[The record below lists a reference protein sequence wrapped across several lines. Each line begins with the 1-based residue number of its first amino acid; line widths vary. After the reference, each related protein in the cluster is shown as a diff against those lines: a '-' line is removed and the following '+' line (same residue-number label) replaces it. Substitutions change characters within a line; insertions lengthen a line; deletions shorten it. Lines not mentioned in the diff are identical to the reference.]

1 MFGLFKTKNP
11 FEILEK
17 QRKDFLKIQLP
28 EQIRS
33 NFKQPIAN
41 KDITFDQLSLLV
53 LDFETTG
60 GEPSQDHI
68 ISMGWVEVHQK
79 QIDLALK
86 KHFYLNNSEQI
97 NHQTAVVNQIVPEML
112 EQGSSLDKAMTSLF
126 SHCQNRVLVVHGKVI
141 EKGFIDY
148 YMQQK
153 YGVSELPLLWIDTM
167 KIEVWLANKLGGNTL
182 SQDNR
187 LTAVRKRYQLPQY
200 NAHNALV
207 DSLATAELLLAQI
220 ARIYRNKPVTLET
233 LYKISQ

>member
-1 MFGLFKTKNP
+1 
-11 FEILEK
+11 
-17 QRKDFLKIQLP
+17 
-28 EQIRS
+28 
-33 NFKQPIAN
+33 
-41 KDITFDQLSLLV
+41 
-53 LDFETTG
+53 
-60 GEPSQDHI
+60 
-68 ISMGWVEVHQK
+68 MGWVEVHQK

-167 KIEVWLANKLGGNTL
+167 KIEVWLANKMGGNTL